1 MYIYCHNRKMS
12 GNRRM
17 NNKQKM
23 KYLSLFIACICMLFS
38 CTQEQSFVYEG
49 RRGICFEHNSY
60 RISMGSMPY
69 SISDS
74 TVSIPLT
81 AVGAVSSQ
89 SRIYTLEL
97 IDTATTAQEGI
108 QFQAFGRKHILP
120 AGAMT
125 DTLFL
130 KIHRRKLDK
139 DSIYTLAIAIS
150 EQGELPPTI
159 SELAHVK
166 LMFDNRLAMPQWW
179 SDVSYWLGE
188 YDRRKYQ
195 KFIELNGTP
204 ITERDMN
211 ERKYDYLRIFK
222 KVKTYFD
229 DNPHEG
235 VLFPDVHWEV

>member
-1 MYIYCHNRKMS
+1 MR
-12 GNRRM
+12 
-17 NNKQKM
+17 
-23 KYLSLFIACICMLFS
+23 YLPLLVTSCFCLLFS

-49 RRGICFEHNSY
+49 REGISFEHNTY
-60 RISMGSMPY
+60 QIGMGNAPY

-74 TVSIPLT
+74 IVPIPLML
-81 AVGAVSSQ
+81 VGTVSSQ
-89 SRIYTLEL
+89 SRPYAIKI
-97 IDTATTAQEGI
+97 IDTATTAREGI
-108 QFQAFGRKHILP
+108 QFQAFDRKRTLP

-130 KIHRRKLDK
+130 KIHRRTLNE
-139 DSIYTLAIAIS
+139 DSIYTLTIAINK
-150 EQGELPPTI
+150 EGELPPAI
-159 SELAHVK
+159 SERAYVK

-204 ITERDMN
+204 ITEREMN

-222 KVKTYFD
+222 KVKSYFD
-229 DNPHEG
+229 SHPHEG
-235 VLFPDVHWEV
+235 VLFPDVYWEV